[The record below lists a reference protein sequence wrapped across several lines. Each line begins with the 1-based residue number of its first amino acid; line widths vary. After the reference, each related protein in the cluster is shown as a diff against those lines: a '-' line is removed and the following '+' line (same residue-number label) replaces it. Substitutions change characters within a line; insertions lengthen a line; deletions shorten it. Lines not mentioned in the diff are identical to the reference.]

1 MAKTLQ
7 LKFDPNQDFQLD
19 AIESLVRLVEGV
31 PRSTAGFMQ
40 SAEIVSNWQ
49 QDDDLPEEMLE
60 ANLGQ
65 VQHRHK
71 IGDVAGRLEV
81 DEGKGLEG
89 IEDHTRRC
97 PHFTVEMETGT
108 GKTYVYLRTIHEL
121 RKRYGF
127 SKYLIVVPSI
137 AIFEGVIKNFKITL
151 SHFRSLYGNEPV
163 HLTQYDGSQISRLRS
178 FAASAFCELMVI
190 TLDSFNKKTNNLYKP
205 SEKLPGERLPY
216 QFIQETR
223 PILILDEPQNME
235 SELAKQALRTLHP
248 LFALRF
254 SATHRSSPNLVYR
267 LTPFEAYRR
276 DLVKKIQ
283 VVGVT
288 EQDDFNQP
296 FLVLEQ
302 VTRQGGIR
310 AKVTTYV
317 ADKGRTKEAELTLK
331 QADDLYAKTKR
342 DEHKGGYVVREI
354 NAAYN
359 TVEFENGIVL
369 RAGETIGPSRPQIF
383 RVQIA
388 ETIEQHMQAQQRL
401 QGRRIKVL
409 SLFFIDRVA
418 NYVDEDGLIKRI
430 FDEEFN
436 RLMKLYPFYGKYQPE
451 DVRNGYFAKK
461 KAKKGEEAGEAI
473 DTASRT
479 KDEREAERA
488 AFELIMRDKER
499 LLSFEEPVCFIFAH
513 SALREGWDN
522 PNVFQIC
529 TLNQTISK
537 IKKRQEI
544 GRGLRLAVNQDGDRV
559 FSEDVNVLTVV
570 ANESY
575 QSYAARLQQE
585 YVEEDDMPP
594 PAPTNARRD
603 EAKRNDRIF
612 YQSQEF
618 RDFWEKLSRRWRYR
632 IHVDTETLVREC
644 LEKLNNATFPDA
656 QILVQR
662 ARYVQTRYTMALER
676 AGEGYAQLK
685 IRREDSEGAEDT
697 TWSRRVVV
705 GDELKRALKDDR
717 LGDYKV
723 VAIEGAGING
733 RVIFGNDV
741 IVDRYSP
748 HEFSTELGQRVRET
762 AFKAP
767 AQRYPIPNL
776 IDRAAKETLLTRP
789 TVNRIFWGMSDRKK
803 AMIFKNPE
811 GFCSVFITAVR
822 NALADHIAER
832 LEFVIDGAEEHELE
846 LLFPPKKRYPQR
858 ELHEGGE
865 RSLYDLVQ
873 QDSEVEGRFIERLK
887 PDGKV
892 IAYFKF
898 PPAFKIDLPK
908 IIGKYNPDW
917 GIVRQDDSGNLVLE
931 FVRETKGTMDPQ
943 KLQWPHEKRKVMCA
957 EKYFRTLGIDYRQI
971 TAEIGDWWRRAEDV
985 PRQGKLGEG

>member
-1 MAKTLQ
+1 MARMLQ
-7 LKFDPNQDFQLD
+7 LRFDPNQDFQLD
-19 AIESLVRLVEGV
+19 AVESTVRLFEGV
-31 PRSTAGFMQ
+31 PRRAGDFMRGG
-40 SAEIVSNWQ
+40 EIVSNWP
-49 QDDDLPEEMLE
+49 QDDDFPEEMLE
-60 ANLGQ
+60 ANLGL
-65 VQHRHK
+65 VQESHK
-71 IGDVAGRLEV
+71 IADTSGRLEV
-81 DEGKGLEG
+81 EEGKGLEG
-89 IEDHTRRC
+89 IEDRTQRS

-108 GKTYVYLRTIHEL
+108 GKTYVYLRTIQEL

-127 SKYLIVVPSI
+127 SKFLIVVPSI

-235 SELAKQALRTLHP
+235 SELARQALRTLHP
-248 LFALRF
+248 LFALRY
-254 SATHRSSPNLVYR
+254 SATHRTSPNLVYR

-276 DLVKKIQ
+276 NLVKKIQ

-296 FLVLEQ
+296 FLALEK
-302 VTRQGGIR
+302 VTREGGIR
-310 AKVTTYV
+310 AKVKTYV
-317 ADKGRTKEAELTLK
+317 ADRGRLREAELTLK
-331 QADDLYAKTKR
+331 HADDLYFKTKR
-342 DEHKGGYVVREI
+342 EEHRAGYVVREI

-409 SLFFIDRVA
+409 SLFFIDQVA
-418 NYVDEDGLIKRI
+418 NYVDDDGLVKRI

-436 RLMKLYPFYGKYQPE
+436 RLKKLYPFYERFQPE

-473 DTASRT
+473 NTESRT

-529 TLNQTISK
+529 TLNQTVSE

-544 GRGLRLAVNQDGDRV
+544 GRGLRLCVNQDGDRV

-585 YVEEDDMPP
+585 YVEEGDTPP
-594 PAPTNARRD
+594 PAPTNARRN
-603 EAKRNDRIF
+603 EARRNDRIF

-618 RDFWEKLSRRWRYR
+618 KDFWEKLSRRVRYQ
-632 IHVDTETLVREC
+632 IHIDTEALIKSC
-644 LEKLNNATFPDA
+644 LERLNNATFPDSL
-656 QILVQR
+656 ILVQR
-662 ARYVQTRYTMALER
+662 ARYVQTRYTFALDK
-676 AGEGYAQLK
+676 AGEGHAMLK
-685 IRREDSEGAEDT
+685 VKMESSEGEESAFT
-697 TWSRRVVV
+697 RHVRV
-705 GDELKRALKDDR
+705 GDELKRLLNDDR
-717 LGDYKV
+717 LSAYKV
-723 VAIEGAGING
+723 VAIEGAGVDGKI
-733 RVIFGNDV
+733 IFGNDV
-741 IVDRYSP
+741 VVDRYAP

-762 AFKAP
+762 AAKAP
-767 AQRYPIPNL
+767 PQRYPVFNL
-776 IDRAAKETLLTRP
+776 IERAAKETLLTRP
-789 TVNRIFWGMSDRKK
+789 TINRIFKGMRDSKK

-811 GFCSVFITAVR
+811 GFAGVFISEIR
-822 NALADHIAER
+822 NALADHIVGR
-832 LEFVIDGAEEHELE
+832 LEFVLE
-846 LLFPPKKRYPQR
+846 RSEAHDLEALFPPKKRYPQR
-858 ELHEGGE
+858 ELHDGGE

-892 IAYFKF
+892 LAYFKF

-917 GIVRQDDSGNLVLE
+917 GIVRQDESGKLVLE
-931 FVRETKGTMDPQ
+931 FVRETKGAIDPE
-943 KLQWPHEKRKVMCA
+943 KLQWPQEKRKIKSA
-957 EKYFRTLGIDYRQI
+957 EKYFKTLGIDYRHI
-971 TAEIGDWWRRAEDV
+971 TPEIGDWWVRVEDV
-985 PRQGKLGEG
+985 PEQAKLGGL